1 VSRHRRRSI
10 VFGLIGTV
18 LALLGLVRLADGSGA
33 HATSVQRV
41 GRLVTVRPVSAGS
54 RITAADLG
62 VQQIPAAYASVHQ
75 LSRPAQALGLRAA
88 VTLAAGAP
96 VMDAE
101 LLARPVEWGARVVA
115 VRLDDAAGM
124 PSGDLTDV
132 RADVYV
138 TPPGR
143 HARSRLVLAGVVVL
157 SAAHADA
164 GSVATLLLPRAAVPV
179 AIAAEAEGTLRL
191 VVRFPAGGTP

>member
-1 VSRHRRRSI
+1 MSRHRRRSI
-10 VFGLIGTV
+10 LLALAGTA
-18 LALLGLVRLADGSGA
+18 LALLGLVRLGGGDAG
-33 HATSVQRV
+33 HVATPPQVR
-41 GRLVTVRPVSAGS
+41 RLVTIRAVAAGS

-62 VQQIPAAYASVHQ
+62 LQRVPAAYASAHQ
-75 LSRPAQALGLRAA
+75 LSRPGQAVGLRAA
-88 VTLAAGAP
+88 VTLAVGAP

-101 LLARPVEWGARVVA
+101 LLVRPLVPGAREVA

-124 PSGDLTDV
+124 PSGDLTDM

-143 HARSRLVLAGVVVL
+143 HSRSRLVLAGVVVL

-164 GSVATLLLPRAAVPV
+164 GAVATLLLPRAAVPV

-191 VVRFPAGGTP
+191 VVHLSAAETS

>member
-1 VSRHRRRSI
+1 MSRHRRRSI
-10 VFGLIGTV
+10 VLALAGTV
-18 LALLGLVRLADGSGA
+18 LALLGLVRLEGGGG
-33 HATSVQRV
+33 HVRTLPRV
-41 GRLVTVRPVSAGS
+41 GRLVTIRAVAAGS

-62 VQQIPAAYASVHQ
+62 LQRVPEAYASAHQ
-75 LSRPAQALGLRAA
+75 LSRPAQAVGLRAA
-88 VTLAAGAP
+88 VALAAGAP

-101 LLARPVEWGARVVA
+101 LLLRPLVPGAREVA

-132 RADVYV
+132 AADLYV

-143 HARSRLVLAGVVVL
+143 HGQSRLVLAGVVVL
-157 SAAHADA
+157 SASHADA
-164 GSVATLLLPRAAVPV
+164 GSVATLLLSRAAVPI

-191 VVRFPAGGTP
+191 VVHLSAGATP

>member
-10 VFGLIGTV
+10 LLALAGTV
-18 LALLGLVRLADGSGA
+18 LALLGLMRLAAGGA
-33 HATSVQRV
+33 GHVATLPQV
-41 GRLVTVRPVSAGS
+41 GRLVTIRAVAAGS

-62 VQQIPAAYASVHQ
+62 LQRVPAAYASAHQ
-75 LSRPAQALGLRAA
+75 LSRPGQAVGLRAA
-88 VTLAAGAP
+88 VALGVGAP

-101 LLARPVEWGARVVA
+101 LLMRPLVPGAREVA

-143 HARSRLVLAGVVVL
+143 HSRSRLVLAGVVVL

-164 GSVATLLLPRAAVPV
+164 GAVATLLLSRAAVPV

-191 VVRFPAGGTP
+191 VVHLSAGGTP

>member
-1 VSRHRRRSI
+1 MSRHRRRSI
-10 VFGLIGTV
+10 LLALAGTV
-18 LALLGLVRLADGSGA
+18 LALLGIVRLGGGGA
-33 HATSVQRV
+33 GHVATPPQVA
-41 GRLVTVRPVSAGS
+41 RLVTIRAVAAGS

-62 VQQIPAAYASVHQ
+62 LQRVPAAYASAHQ
-75 LSRPAQALGLRAA
+75 LSRPDQAVGLRSA
-88 VTLAAGAP
+88 VALAVGAP

-101 LLARPVEWGARVVA
+101 LLVRPLVQEAREVA

-143 HARSRLVLAGVVVL
+143 HSRSRLVLAGVVVL
-157 SAAHADA
+157 SATHADA
-164 GSVATLLLPRAAVPV
+164 GAVATLLLSPAAVPV

-191 VVRFPAGGTP
+191 VVHLSAGGTP

>member
-1 VSRHRRRSI
+1 MSRHRRRSI
-10 VFGLIGTV
+10 VLGLAATV
-18 LALLGLVRLADGSGA
+18 LALLGLLRLAGGTGA
-33 HATSVQRV
+33 QATKVQRAA
-41 GRLVTVRPVSAGS
+41 RLVTIRAVPAGS

-62 VQQIPAAYASVHQ
+62 LQRVPAAYASAHQ
-75 LSRPAQALGLRAA
+75 LSRPAQAIGLRAA
-88 VTLAAGAP
+88 VALVAGAP

-101 LLARPVEWGARVVA
+101 VQRRQLAPGAREVA

-124 PSGDLTDV
+124 PSGDLEDV

-143 HARSRLVLAGVVVL
+143 HAHSRLVLAGVIVV
-157 SAAHADA
+157 SAAHADG
-164 GSVATLLLPRAAVPV
+164 GSVATLLLPRAAVPI

-191 VVRFPAGGTP
+191 VVQLSAGGTP

>member
-1 VSRHRRRSI
+1 MSRHRRRSI
-10 VFGLIGTV
+10 VLALAGTV
-18 LALLGLVRLADGSGA
+18 LALLGVVHLAGGGGG
-33 HATSVQRV
+33 HVTTLPQV
-41 GRLVTVRPVSAGS
+41 GRLVAIRPVAAGT

-62 VQQIPAAYASVHQ
+62 LQRVPVAYASAHQ
-75 LSRPAQALGLRAA
+75 LSRPAQAVGLRAA
-88 VTLAAGAP
+88 VALAAGAP

-101 LLARPVEWGARVVA
+101 LLVRPLVPGAREVA

-143 HARSRLVLAGVVVL
+143 HAHSRLVLTGVVVL
-157 SAAHADA
+157 SASHADA
-164 GSVATLLLPRAAVPV
+164 GSVATLLLSRVAVPV

-191 VVRFPAGGTP
+191 VVHLSAGGAP

>member
-10 VFGLIGTV
+10 VFGLAGTV
-18 LALLGLVRLADGSGA
+18 LALLGLVRLAGGSGG
-33 HATSVQRV
+33 HATSVHRV
-41 GRLVTVRPVSAGS
+41 GRLVTVRPVPAGS

-88 VTLAAGAP
+88 VALATGAP

-101 LLARPVEWGARVVA
+101 LLARPLVPGARAVA
-115 VRLDDAAGM
+115 VRLDDAAGI

-143 HARSRLVLAGVVVL
+143 HAHSRLVLVGVVVL

-191 VVRFPAGGTP
+191 VVQLPAGGTP

>member
-10 VFGLIGTV
+10 LFGLAGTL
-18 LALLGLVRLADGSGA
+18 LALLGLLRLAGGNGA
-33 HATSVQRV
+33 HVTRMPRV
-41 GRLVTVRPVSAGS
+41 SRLVTVRPVPAGR

-62 VQQIPAAYASVHQ
+62 LEQLPAAYASVHQ
-75 LSRPAQALGLRAA
+75 LSRPAQALGLRTA
-88 VTLAAGAP
+88 VALVAGAP

-101 LLARPVEWGARVVA
+101 LSPRPLVPDAREVA
-115 VRLDDAAGM
+115 IRLDDAAGM
-124 PSGDLTDV
+124 PSGDLTEV
-132 RADVYV
+132 HADVYV

-157 SAAHADA
+157 SASHTDA

-191 VVRFPAGGTP
+191 VVHLSTGATP

>member
-10 VFGLIGTV
+10 VLALAGTV
-18 LALLGLVRLADGSGA
+18 LALLGLVRIEDGGG
-33 HATSVQRV
+33 HVRTLPQV
-41 GRLVTVRPVSAGS
+41 GRLVTIRAVAAGS

-62 VQQIPAAYASVHQ
+62 LQRVPAAYASAHQ
-75 LSRPAQALGLRAA
+75 LARPAQAVGLRAA
-88 VTLAAGAP
+88 VALAAGAP

-101 LLARPVEWGARVVA
+101 LLLRPLVSGAREVA

-124 PSGDLTDV
+124 PSGDLTNM
-132 RADVYV
+132 RADLFV

-143 HARSRLVLAGVVVL
+143 HGQSRLVLAGVVVL
-157 SAAHADA
+157 SASHANA
-164 GSVATLLLPRAAVPV
+164 GSVATLLLSRAAVPI

-191 VVRFPAGGTP
+191 VVHLSAGATP

>member
-10 VFGLIGTV
+10 LLALAGTV
-18 LALLGLVRLADGSGA
+18 LALLGFVRLSGGGAD
-33 HATSVQRV
+33 HTATPPQV
-41 GRLVTVRPVSAGS
+41 GRLVTIRAVAAGS

-62 VQQIPAAYASVHQ
+62 LQRVPAAYASAHQ
-75 LSRPAQALGLRAA
+75 LSRPGQAVGLRAA
-88 VTLAAGAP
+88 VALAAGAP

-101 LLARPVEWGARVVA
+101 LLVRPLVPGAREVA

-132 RADVYV
+132 RADIYV

-143 HARSRLVLAGVVVL
+143 HSHSRLVLAGVVVV
-157 SAAHADA
+157 SAAHTDA
-164 GSVATLLLPRAAVPV
+164 GAVATLLLSGAAVPV

-191 VVRFPAGGTP
+191 VVDLSAGRTS

>member
-10 VFGLIGTV
+10 VLALAGTV
-18 LALLGLVRLADGSGA
+18 LALLGIVRLESGGG
-33 HATSVQRV
+33 HVRTLPRV
-41 GRLVTVRPVSAGS
+41 GRLVTIRAVAAGS
-54 RITAADLG
+54 RITSADLG
-62 VQQIPAAYASVHQ
+62 LQRVPVAYASPHQ
-75 LSRPAQALGLRAA
+75 LSRPAQAVGLRAA
-88 VTLAAGAP
+88 VALAAGAP

-101 LLARPVEWGARVVA
+101 LLLRPPVPGAREVA

-132 RADVYV
+132 RADLYV

-143 HARSRLVLAGVVVL
+143 HGQSRRVLAGVVVL
-157 SAAHADA
+157 GASHADA
-164 GSVATLLLPRAAVPV
+164 GSVATLLLSRAAVPI

-191 VVRFPAGGTP
+191 VVHLSAGARP